1 MNRQSYF
8 FHFKFYT
15 LYFFLLPYCSSWLP
29 RMTLNRSGENEHP
42 CPVLS
47 LRGRHS
53 LVHLTMTLTIGYYF
67 LSFIRLRKFPSI
79 HTLLEFRCWTWM
91 DAEFC
96 QRLFFK
102 TIEMIIWFFS
112 LVSWYDQSYWL
123 IFESCTSMHSWDKPL
138 LSHDDSFHILRFDLL
153 PFCWEFLHL
162 CSWAILAYSFLFF
175 HFFPLVL
182 LSE

>member
-1 MNRQSYF
+1 MNILALF
-8 FHFKFYT
+8 
-15 LYFFLLPYCSSWLP
+15 C
-29 RMTLNRSGENEHP
+29 
-42 CPVLS
+42 
-47 LRGRHS
+47 LRGRYS

-79 HTLLEFRCWTWM
+79 HTLLEFGCWTWM

-175 HFFPLVL
+175 HFSPWFCYQSNAGFTKISWDASSLFSRKVL
-182 LSE
+182 